1 MELTVEHLDV
11 IQEMINIGV
20 GNAANLL
27 NSLSGKHVKLSVPEV
42 KIIKLGQLL
51 DFFSSYYILQ
61 NLSSVTLTFSGPLSG
76 STKLIFSTEA
86 ATKLVVAFTNEDQD
100 ELDFD
105 EIQAETLSE
114 IGNIVLNSLIGSIS
128 NLLNINLNYSIPL
141 YTTGT
146 IDQILSS
153 NTVLR
158 ENGIL
163 LFAKTHFSIETLE
176 IEGDFILFIDMSS
189 VPEFINSLNHFIE
202 VGGFFTK

>member
-1 MELTVEHLDV
+1 MELTIEHLDV

-20 GNAANLL
+20 GNDANLL

-42 KIIKLGQLL
+42 KIIKPDQLL
-51 DFFSSYYILQ
+51 DFFSSYYTSL

-86 ATKLVVAFTNEDQD
+86 ATKLVVAFTNENQD

-141 YTTGT
+141 YITGT

-153 NTVLR
+153 DIAFR

-163 LFAKTHFSIETLE
+163 LFARTHFSIETLQ
-176 IEGDFILFIDMSS
+176 IDGDFILFIDVSS
-189 VPEFINSLNHFIE
+189 VSEFINSLNYFIG